1 MRYDRQIY
9 FVADGKPAYN
19 AATGDYDSPEPTKTP
34 RMASIMDTK
43 EQTMQLVY
51 GGLKQGSLTIHLQ
64 NHYNAPFDRIVF
76 GGRRYRV
83 DASRKL
89 RVKHVFIVSEVP

>member
-9 FVADGKPAYN
+9 FVIERQPSYDAD
-19 AATGDYDSPEPTKTP
+19 TGDYDRTETAKEA

>member
-9 FVADGKPAYN
+9 FVADGKSAYN

-51 GGLKQGSLTIHLQ
+51 GGLKQGSLTIHIQ
-64 NHYNAPFDRIVF
+64 NHYDMPFDWIEVA
-76 GGRRYRV
+76 GKRYRV
-83 DASRKL
+83 DASRRL
-89 RVKHVFIVSEVP
+89 RVKHVFIVSEVQ